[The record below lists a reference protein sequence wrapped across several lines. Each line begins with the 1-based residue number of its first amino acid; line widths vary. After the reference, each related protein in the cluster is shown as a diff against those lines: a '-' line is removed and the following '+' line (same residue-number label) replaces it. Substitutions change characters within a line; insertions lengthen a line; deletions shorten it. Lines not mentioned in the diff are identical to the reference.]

1 MISPLAKTVERARRR
16 VARQLQRASVRRIVA
31 PLPHSLARSS
41 SFSRRC
47 AARVLPLLG
56 SACAVV
62 GVILTAGLSMFPF
75 MMPSSTNPGSSLT
88 AWDAVSSK
96 LTLQIMFWVVVVF
109 LPIVTLYTAWVY
121 REAPRH
127 DHASKRSATRY

>member
-1 MISPLAKTVERARRR
+1 MAKKVEKVAGAWLDNYARFRFAIVVPLLAFGGALIVVLT
-16 VARQLQRASVRRIVA
+16 AS
-31 PLPHSLARSS
+31 
-41 SFSRRC
+41 SRRT
-47 AARVLPLLG
+47 VLPLLA

-75 MMPSSTNPGSSLT
+75 IMPSSTNPGSSLT

-109 LPIVTLYTAWVY
+109 LPIVTLYTTWVY
-121 REAPRH
+121 AKLRGTISIDTIRNE
-127 DHASKRSATRY
+127 Y